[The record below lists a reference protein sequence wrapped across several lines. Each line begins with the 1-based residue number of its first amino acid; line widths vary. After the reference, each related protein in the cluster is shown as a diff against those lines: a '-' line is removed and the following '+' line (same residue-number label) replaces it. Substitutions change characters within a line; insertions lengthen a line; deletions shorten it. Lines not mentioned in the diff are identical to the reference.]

1 MLVNF
6 FFFFNPALSLIMLWQ
21 GNLVLIMEVNE
32 GVIEESWIPTQS
44 VCLPPLSLSTMK
56 PPGMWARVLQEGSS
70 TLICT
75 LSLP

>member
-1 MLVNF
+1 
-6 FFFFNPALSLIMLWQ
+6 MLWQ
-21 GNLVLIMEVNE
+21 GNLVVIMEVNE

-44 VCLPPLSLSTMK
+44 VCLPPLALSTMK